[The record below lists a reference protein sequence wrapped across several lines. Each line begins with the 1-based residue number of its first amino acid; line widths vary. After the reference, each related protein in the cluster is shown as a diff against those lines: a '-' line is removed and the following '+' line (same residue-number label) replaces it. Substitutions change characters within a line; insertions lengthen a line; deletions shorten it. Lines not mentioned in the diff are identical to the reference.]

1 VFGGRPICFEK
12 SWCCTHLCNGLLAL
26 ACMASAGTIP
36 RSAVAEED
44 TPPLEEIV
52 VTASLRPVAASDLP
66 ASATVLD
73 ASEVQAAGM
82 QHLADLVGLVPN
94 LNWSGATSRPRYY
107 QLRGIGELEQYQ
119 GAPNPSVG
127 FLIDDIDF
135 SGVGMPATTFDV
147 RQVEVLRGPQG
158 TRYGANALAGLI
170 SVRTM
175 DPTTDPEL
183 SAEVTAGGDGLI
195 GGGAVAGGPFGQ
207 WGRATDSA
215 WRVAAQRTRSDGFR
229 RNIYLARDDTNGRDE
244 TTLRGKLTIGV
255 AGGWRVDAAAL
266 YAAILNGFDAFSL
279 DNSLRTRS
287 NQPGRDEQ
295 RSEGAMLRVTGDVGP
310 ATLVSTST
318 YANSDIVY
326 SFDGDWA
333 NDPYWGIYAPYD
345 YFSHYDRQRGTLGED
360 LRLTSR
366 ADARSDGFGWL
377 AGVYALRLTEDNL
390 QRDYFESSLTVP
402 PLSSV
407 YDATNVAAYGETEWR
422 VQRNM
427 TLSAGLRVETRSADY
442 HDSDGAAFSPVNTMI
457 GGHLSLTGDVSAD
470 STWYATLARGYKAG
484 GFNIGE
490 FIPDD
495 LLEYNPEY
503 LWNLETGLHLRNPSS
518 AVSADLAVFYMWRI
532 DEQVSSSYQV
542 DPGDPLSYV
551 FYTDNAAKGR
561 NYGLE
566 ATLAWRARPWLQLG
580 ATLGLLGSEYL
591 DYSYGNRNL
600 DGREQASAPPYQY
613 SLSAEW
619 GRERG
624 WMARADVTGCAS
636 FYFDTSNDQQS
647 KPYVLV
653 NLKAGYVA
661 DHWTMHAW
669 VRNVFDEHYALRGFY
684 FRLEPPDYADKL
696 YIQRGDPLLAGVTFT
711 WSLH

>member
-1 VFGGRPICFEK
+1 MAGSHTACFEE
-12 SWCCTHLCNGLLAL
+12 SWCCTRLPDGLAALSCACAL
-26 ACMASAGTIP
+26 AVPCLAA
-36 RSAVAEED
+36 AED
-44 TPPLEEIV
+44 VTQPLEEIV
-52 VTASLRPVAASDLP
+52 VTASLRPVAANVMP

-73 ASEVQAAGM
+73 SFQLQAAGL

-94 LNWSGATSRPRYY
+94 LNWSGATSRPRYF
-107 QLRGIGELEQYQ
+107 QLRGIGEFEQYQ

-135 SGVGMPATTFDV
+135 SGVGAPATTFDV
-147 RQVEVLRGPQG
+147 QQIEVLRGPQG

-170 SVRTM
+170 SVRTV
-175 DPTTDPEL
+175 DPTVDPEF

-195 GGGAVAGGPFGQ
+195 GGGVVAGGALGS
-207 WGRATDSA
+207 WGKASDSA
-215 WRVAAQRTRSDGFR
+215 WRFVAQRTLSDGFR
-229 RNIYLARDDTNGRDE
+229 HNVYLNRDDTNDRDE
-244 TTLRGKLTIGV
+244 TTLRGKLSIGV

-266 YAAILNGFDAFSL
+266 YAAIHNGFDAFAL
-279 DNSLRTRS
+279 DNDFQTLS

-295 RSEGAMLRVTGDVGP
+295 RSEGAMVRLTGDLGP
-310 ATLVSTST
+310 VTLVSTST

-345 YFSHYDRQRGTLGED
+345 YFSHYDRERGTLGQD
-360 LRLTSR
+360 LRLTSL

-377 AGVYALRLTEDNL
+377 AGIYALRFSEDTL
-390 QRDYFESSLTVP
+390 QRDYFESELTGP
-402 PLSSV
+402 PLKSA
-407 YDATNVAAYGETEWR
+407 YDATNLAAYGETEWQLR
-422 VQRNM
+422 ESI

-442 HDSDGAAFSPVNTMI
+442 HDSDGARFSPVNTMV
-457 GGHLSLTGDVSAD
+457 GGHLSLAGDMGAD
-470 STWYATLARGYKAG
+470 SAWYATLARGFKAG

-490 FIPDD
+490 FIPED
-495 LLEYNPEY
+495 LLEYDPEY
-503 LWNLETGLHLRNPSS
+503 LWNLETGLHLRNPSHTL
-518 AVSADLAVFYMWRI
+518 SADLAVFYMWRI
-532 DEQVSSSYQV
+532 EEQVSASYQL

-551 FYTDNAAKGR
+551 FYTSNAAKGR

-566 ATLAWRARPWLQLG
+566 ATLAWRAQPSLLLG
-580 ATLGLLGSEYL
+580 ATLGLLGTEYL
-591 DYSYGNRNL
+591 DYQYGDRNL

-619 GRERG
+619 GRDRG

-636 FYFDTSNDQQS
+636 FYFDTSNDQKS

-661 DHWTMHAW
+661 DRWTVHAW
-669 VRNVFDEHYALRGFY
+669 VRNVFNENYAVRGFY
-684 FRLEPPDYADKL
+684 FGLEPPDYADKL
-696 YIQRGDPLLAGVTFT
+696 YTQRGDPQLAGVTFT
-711 WSLH
+711 WSLN

>member
-1 VFGGRPICFEK
+1 
-12 SWCCTHLCNGLLAL
+12 
-26 ACMASAGTIP
+26 MAMP
-36 RSAVAEED
+36 LVATAADEA
-44 TPPLEEIV
+44 PPLEEIV
-52 VTASLRPVAASDLP
+52 VTASLRPAETSELP
-66 ASATVLD
+66 ASATVLGS
-73 ASEVQAAGM
+73 SEVEAAGL

-135 SGVGMPATTFDV
+135 SGVGAPATTFDV
-147 RQVEVLRGPQG
+147 KQVEVLRGPQG

-175 DPTTDPEL
+175 DPTVDAEFST
-183 SAEVTAGGDGLI
+183 EVTAGGDGLI
-195 GGGAVAGGPFGQ
+195 GGGVVAGGALGS
-207 WGRATDSA
+207 WGRASDSA
-215 WRVAAQRTRSDGFR
+215 WRIAAQRTLGDGFR
-229 RNIYLARDDTNGRDE
+229 HNAYLGRDDTNDRDE

-255 AGGWRVDAAAL
+255 TDDWRVDAMAL
-266 YAAILNGFDAFSL
+266 YAAIHNGFDAFSL
-279 DNSLRTRS
+279 DNSFRTLS

-295 RSEGAMLRVTGDVGP
+295 RSEGAMLRVTGDLGP
-310 ATLVSTST
+310 VTLVSTST

-333 NDPYWGIYAPYD
+333 NDPYWGVYAPYD

-360 LRLTSR
+360 LRITSR

-377 AGVYALRLTEDNL
+377 AGVYALRLGEDNL
-390 QRDYFESSLTVP
+390 QRDYFESDLTGP
-402 PLSSV
+402 PLKSV
-407 YDATNVAAYGETEWR
+407 YDATNLAAYGETEWR
-422 VQRNM
+422 LLEGM

-442 HDSDGAAFSPVNTMI
+442 HDSDGAKFSPVNTMV
-457 GGHLSLTGDVSAD
+457 GGHLSLTADIGSD

-490 FIPDD
+490 FIPDE
-495 LLEYNPEY
+495 LLEYDPEY
-503 LWNLETGLHLRNPSS
+503 LWNLETGLHYRDPSNTL
-518 AVSADLAVFYMWRI
+518 SADLAVFYMWRI

-551 FYTDNAAKGR
+551 FYTSNAASGR

-566 ATLAWRARPWLQLG
+566 ATLAWRAKPSLQFG

-591 DYSYGNRNL
+591 GYKYGDRNL

-619 GRERG
+619 GREHG

-636 FYFDTSNDQQS
+636 FYFDTSNDQKS

-661 DHWTMHAW
+661 DRWTVHAW
-669 VRNVFDEHYALRGFY
+669 ARNVFNEDYAVRGFY
-684 FRLEPPDYADKL
+684 FGLEPPDYADKL
-696 YIQRGDPLLAGVTFT
+696 YIQRGDPQLAGVTFT

>member
-1 VFGGRPICFEK
+1 VCLAAATMPGG
-12 SWCCTHLCNGLLAL
+12 
-26 ACMASAGTIP
+26 
-36 RSAVAEED
+36 AVADDEAR
-44 TPPLEEIV
+44 PLEEIV
-52 VTASLRPVAASDLP
+52 VTASLRPAAASELP
-66 ASATVLD
+66 ASATVID
-73 ASEVQAAGM
+73 SAEVQAAGL
-82 QHLADLVGLVPN
+82 QHFADLIGLVPN
-94 LNWSGATSRPRYY
+94 LNWSGATSRPRYF

-135 SGVGMPATTFDV
+135 SGVGMPATSFDV
-147 RQVEVLRGPQG
+147 QQVEVLRGPQG

-175 DPTTDPEL
+175 DPTVDPEF
-183 SAEVTAGGDGLI
+183 STEVTAGGDGLI
-195 GGGAVAGGPFGQ
+195 GGGAVAGGALGD
-207 WGRATDSA
+207 WGAATDSA
-215 WRVAAQRTRSDGFR
+215 WRLAAQRTVSDGFR
-229 RNIYLARDDTNGRDE
+229 RDTYLGRDNTNNRDE
-244 TTLRGKLTIGV
+244 TTLRGKVTLGV
-255 AGGWRVDAAAL
+255 ADGWRLDAVAM
-266 YAAILNGFDAFSL
+266 YAGIDNGFDAFSL

-287 NQPGRDEQ
+287 NQPGRDQQ
-295 RSEGAMLRVTGDVGP
+295 RSQGAMVRATGDLGP

-366 ADARSDGFGWL
+366 TDARSDGYGWL

-390 QRDYFESSLTVP
+390 QRDYFESELTGP
-402 PLSSV
+402 PLKST
-407 YDATNVAAYGETEWR
+407 YGATNAAIYGETEWR
-422 VQRNM
+422 VQRSL
-427 TLSAGLRVETRSADY
+427 TLTGGLRVETRSADY
-442 HDSDGAAFSPVNTMI
+442 HDSNGVAFSPVNTMV
-457 GGHLSLTGDVSAD
+457 GGHLSLTGDVGSD

-484 GFNIGE
+484 GFNIGQY
-490 FIPDD
+490 IPAN

-503 LWNLETGLHLRNPSS
+503 LWNLETGLHLRNPSKTL
-518 AVSADLAVFYMWRI
+518 SADLAAFYMWRI
-532 DEQVSSSYQV
+532 DEQVSASYQV

-551 FYTDNAAKGR
+551 FYTSNAASGR

-566 ATLAWRARPWLQLG
+566 TSLAWRVRPALLLD
-580 ATLGLLGSEYL
+580 ATLGLLASEYL
-591 DYSYGNRNL
+591 GYKYGDRNL
-600 DGREQASAPPYQY
+600 DGRQQASAPPYQY

-619 GRERG
+619 GQQRG

-636 FYFDTSNDQQS
+636 FYFDTSNDQKS

-661 DHWTMHAW
+661 DRWTVHGW
-669 VRNVFDEHYALRGFY
+669 VRNVFNEDYAVRGFY
-684 FRLEPPDYADKL
+684 FGLEPPDFADKL
-696 YIQRGDPLLAGVTFT
+696 YIQRGDPRLAGVTVT

>member
-1 VFGGRPICFEK
+1 MTGSLPACLEE
-12 SWCCTHLCNGLLAL
+12 SWCCARLRGCLGAL
-26 ACMASAGTIP
+26 ACAFTLAVPLAAAAGD
-36 RSAVAEED
+36 D

-52 VTASLRPVAASDLP
+52 VTATLRPASGNELP

-73 ASEVQAAGM
+73 SSQVQAAGL
-82 QHLADLVGLVPN
+82 QHVADLVGLVPN

-135 SGVGMPATTFDV
+135 SGVGAPATTFDV
-147 RQVEVLRGPQG
+147 QQIEVLRGPQG

-170 SVRTM
+170 SIRTR
-175 DPTTDPEL
+175 DPTVDPEF
-183 SAEVTAGGDGLI
+183 STEVTAGGDGLV
-195 GGGAVAGGPFGQ
+195 GGGLAAGGALGS
-207 WGRATDSA
+207 WGKASDSA
-215 WRVAAQRTRSDGFR
+215 WRVAAQRTLSDGFR
-229 RNIYLARDDTNGRDE
+229 HNAYLDRDNTNDRDE

-255 AGGWRVDAAAL
+255 ADGWRVDATAL
-266 YAAILNGFDAFSL
+266 YAAIHNGFDAFSL
-279 DNSLRTRS
+279 DNSLRTLS

-295 RSEGAMLRVTGDVGP
+295 RSDGAMLRVTGDLGP
-310 ATLVSTST
+310 VTLVSTST

-333 NDPYWGIYAPYD
+333 NDPYWDIYAPYD

-366 ADARSDGFGWL
+366 TDSRSGGFGWL
-377 AGVYALRLTEDNL
+377 AGVYALRLNEDNL
-390 QRDYFESSLTVP
+390 QRDYFESQLTGP
-402 PLSSV
+402 PLKSI
-407 YDATNVAAYGETEWR
+407 YDATNLAAYGETEWR
-422 VQRNM
+422 LLDNM

-442 HDSDGAAFSPVNTMI
+442 HDSDGARFSPVNTMI
-457 GGHLSLTGDVSAD
+457 GGHLSLAGEMGPDSA
-470 STWYATLARGYKAG
+470 WYATLARGYKAG

-490 FIPDD
+490 FIPAD
-495 LLEYNPEY
+495 LLEYDPEY
-503 LWNLETGLHLRNPSS
+503 LWSLETGLHLRDPSNTL
-518 AVSADLAVFYMWRI
+518 SADLAVFYMWRI

-551 FYTDNAAKGR
+551 FYTSNAAKGR

-566 ATLAWRARPWLQLG
+566 ASLAWRARPLLLLG

-591 DYSYGNRNL
+591 DYQYGERNL

-613 SLSAEW
+613 SLSTEW
-619 GRERG
+619 GGDRG

-636 FYFDTSNDQQS
+636 FYFDTSNDQKS

-661 DHWTMHAW
+661 DRWTVHAW
-669 VRNVFDEHYALRGFY
+669 ARNVFNEKYAVRGFY
-684 FRLEPPDYADKL
+684 FGLEPPDYADKL
-696 YIQRGDPLLAGVTFT
+696 YIQRGDPQLVGLTFT